1 VKQKKLVLIFLI
13 VSLLCIAPLP
23 LLNLFLMYQQGK
35 LDRENITAQRLFTT
49 DHIETTINYFAYRTL
64 HRSLNSRQT
73 VAGKEGFL
81 FLGNQ
86 YAAILDKA
94 SGVYPY
100 QESEIDQWTDKLKV
114 VEDWYKKRNIEF
126 ILVIAPNKSSVYPE
140 MLPDSIVY
148 KEGETITDDIVEY
161 AQKKDIAVL
170 DLRKILRE
178 SKRSDL
184 LYYKT
189 DTHWNNKGSSIGF
202 RDTMHFL
209 NRQHNRSYKLPA
221 YTLHKVREGAGDLA
235 GFLKIRK
242 SLPLDYEVNFAY
254 DFNKTVRVCHGKIS
268 AEGHIV
274 QPCKMVNNPVVN
286 IYAVDQYTINKD
298 AENPQKLLL
307 LSDSFSTANSKPY
320 NAAFSTIWKLHQ
332 GRIYG
337 KELAD
342 FVEKHQPDIV
352 IYQIVERDLY
362 SPTLVAPL

>member
-1 VKQKKLVLIFLI
+1 
-13 VSLLCIAPLP
+13 
-23 LLNLFLMYQQGK
+23 
-35 LDRENITAQRLFTT
+35 
-49 DHIETTINYFAYRTL
+49 
-64 HRSLNSRQT
+64 
-73 VAGKEGFL
+73 
-81 FLGNQ
+81 
-86 YAAILDKA
+86 
-94 SGVYPY
+94 
-100 QESEIDQWTDKLKV
+100 
-114 VEDWYKKRNIEF
+114 
-126 ILVIAPNKSSVYPE
+126 
-140 MLPDSIVY
+140 
-148 KEGETITDDIVEY
+148 
-161 AQKKDIAVL
+161 
-170 DLRKILRE
+170 
-178 SKRSDL
+178 
-184 LYYKT
+184 
-189 DTHWNNKGSSIGF
+189 
-202 RDTMHFL
+202 MHFL

-268 AEGHIV
+268 AEGHMV

-332 GRIYG
+332 GRIHG

-362 SPTLVAPL
+362 SPTLVEPL